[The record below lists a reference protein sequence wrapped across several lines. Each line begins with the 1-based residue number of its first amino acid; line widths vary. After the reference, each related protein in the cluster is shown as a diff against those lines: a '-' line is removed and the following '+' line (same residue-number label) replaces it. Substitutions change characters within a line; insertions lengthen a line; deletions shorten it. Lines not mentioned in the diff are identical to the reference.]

1 MILNNKVAIITG
13 GTGALGRSVIG
24 RFIYNGAFV
33 TSTYIVKREQ
43 YECLKLI
50 DDNTK
55 CNFIKADVTNEKE
68 VKNLVGVTLKNNNR
82 IDFLINIV
90 GGFTDGAIVDTD
102 EKIFDKMINMNL
114 RSTFLCCKN
123 VIPHMIKNKY
133 GRIINIAARPAL
145 KGMAGTSVYGASKA
159 GVLNLTQSIAEEV
172 KQFNINVNAIIP
184 GTIDT
189 PANRKAMPKAKF
201 SNWVKPESIADVI
214 TFLCSEG
221 AKDINGAA
229 IPVYGKS

>member
-1 MILNNKVAIITG
+1 MLLNNKVAIITG
-13 GTGALGRSVIG
+13 GTGALGRSVIV
-24 RFIYNGAFV
+24 RFIENGTFV

-43 YECLKLI
+43 DECIKLI

-55 CNFIKADVTNEKE
+55 CNFIKADVTKEKE
-68 VKNLVGVTLKNNNR
+68 VKNLIGVTLKNNNR

-90 GGFTDGAIVDTD
+90 GGFTSCAIVDTD

-145 KGMAGTSVYGASKA
+145 KGMAG
-159 GVLNLTQSIAEEV
+159 
-172 KQFNINVNAIIP
+172 
-184 GTIDT
+184 
-189 PANRKAMPKAKF
+189 
-201 SNWVKPESIADVI
+201 
-214 TFLCSEG
+214 
-221 AKDINGAA
+221 
-229 IPVYGKS
+229 